1 MTHRPRLHPS
11 IPIDSHLTAD
21 VFGTACL
28 LERQVLAL
36 EERCR
41 ANEEREA
48 RLTRTR
54 GELQEIITLLATVEK
69 EEACATAEL
78 TSTLARLRLSSTTNR
93 SSTSTPSG
101 ASGATQRGSQL
112 SSVGMPSSLARDTRN
127 VFPFDTSSPRDPL
140 RPPPRLADAGP
151 GSEPD
156 SCTLRGPEGAASHPT
171 ETLHPEHTQAGGVLA
186 RALRPSTS
194 DRPQTFGQHG
204 GARGPGPLA
213 SSAVTNSS
221 ARTKTRTPTR
231 ARLPRARLDPRLQT
245 VTLGSHVVLPAR
257 AGSERTSELPSPY
270 PAADVQVDNSG
281 RADAVSLTSASL
293 AGRLGLPMETTM
305 HRTIE
310 RLGSHEI
317 APVFDR
323 AEIPE
328 RFVFAKRGNK
338 KRKGSRKTVFALS
351 GDNPT
356 TNSPASA
363 RSRRYQAKA
372 DIIGRRRA
380 LVSLVKKRVRRS
392 STAVAKWRTEGS
404 REASD
409 V

>member
-1 MTHRPRLHPS
+1 MTHRPRLDPS
-11 IPIDSHLTAD
+11 IPIDSHITAD

-78 TSTLARLRLSSTTNR
+78 TNTLARLRLSSITAR

-112 SSVGMPSSLARDTRN
+112 ASVGMPSSLARATRN
-127 VFPFDTSSPRDPL
+127 AIPFDSSSPRDPL
-140 RPPPRLADAGP
+140 RPPPRRADAGA
-151 GSEPD
+151 GSESD
-156 SCTLRGPEGAASHPT
+156 SCTLRGLEGAASPPT
-171 ETLHPEHTQAGGVLA
+171 EILHPEYTQAEGVLA
-186 RALRPSTS
+186 RAVRPFTS

-204 GARGPGPLA
+204 SARGSGPLA
-213 SSAVTNSS
+213 SSAVTDPS
-221 ARTKTRTPTR
+221 ARPKTRTPTR

-257 AGSERTSELPSPY
+257 AGSERVGELPSSHS
-270 PAADVQVDNSG
+270 AEDVHVDNSG
-281 RADAVSLTSASL
+281 RADAVSLASITL
-293 AGRLGLPMETTM
+293 AGRLGLTMETSM
-305 HRTIE
+305 HQTIE

-317 APVFDR
+317 APMFDR

-328 RFVFAKRGNK
+328 RFVFAKRGSK
-338 KRKGSRKTVFALS
+338 KRNGSRKAVFGLS
-351 GDNPT
+351 GGNSTTKSPT
-356 TNSPASA
+356 GA
-363 RSRRYQAKA
+363 RSRRYQAKT

-392 STAVAKWRTEGS
+392 STAVAKM
-404 REASD
+404 AS
-409 V
+409 